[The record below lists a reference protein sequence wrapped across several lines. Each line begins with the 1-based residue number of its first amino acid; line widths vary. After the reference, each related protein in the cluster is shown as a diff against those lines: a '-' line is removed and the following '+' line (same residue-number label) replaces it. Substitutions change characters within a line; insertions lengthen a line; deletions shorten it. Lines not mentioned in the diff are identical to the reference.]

1 MKPTLYAIG
10 FLLAGAFSPVVEAQQ
25 PLSNRPIRLIVPFG
39 TGGATDTF
47 SRVIAQQMT
56 DTMGQPVVVE
66 NRTGAGSTIGAEVV
80 AKAAADGHT
89 LLVTDM
95 STHSIITS
103 LYKKL
108 SFDPVGDFTGVASI
122 ATSPLL
128 IVSHPSHNIP
138 SIAQLVQRAKAESGK
153 LTYGSSGNG
162 TITHLAFESMKKRAG
177 IDFVHVPFKGGAS
190 TVATILSGELTVSIA
205 TIPAFISHVKAGKLV
220 PLAVTSGKRS
230 PHLPDIPAVSETVP
244 GVDAVVWTGVLA
256 PAKTPPDVIERLN
269 AEFTR
274 ALDGAKVKEAF
285 AANAADALRMTPA
298 QFQTKFGSEVRAWAD
313 VVASSGARID

>member
-1 MKPTLYAIG
+1 MKLTSYAIA
-10 FLLAGAFSPVVEAQQ
+10 LLLLGALAPQSEAQQ
-25 PLSNRPIRLIVPFG
+25 PLSTRPIRLIVPFG

-47 SRVIAQQMT
+47 SRVIAQQLT

-66 NRTGAGSTIGAEVV
+66 NRTGAGSSIGAEVV
-80 AKAAADGHT
+80 AKAAPDGHT

-95 STHSIITS
+95 STHSIVTA

-128 IVSHPSHNIP
+128 IVAHPSHNLR
-138 SIAQLVQRAKAESGK
+138 SIGELVQRAKAESGK

-177 IDFVHVPFKGGAS
+177 IDLVHVPFKGGAS
-190 TVATILSGELTVSIA
+190 TVSTILAGELTVSIA

-220 PLAVTSGKRS
+220 PLAVTSAKRT
-230 PHLPDIPAVSETVP
+230 PHLPDIPAVSETVA

-256 PAKTPPDVIERLN
+256 PAKTPPEIVARLN

-285 AANAADALRMTPA
+285 AANAADVLRMTPA
-298 QFQTKFGSEVRAWAD
+298 AFQVKFANEVRAWAE
-313 VVASSGARID
+313 VVTASGARID